1 MSPVPG
7 RRGPGNPEG
16 VPRSNRTLEAPPD
29 PRPTLEQVAALA
41 GVSRAT
47 VSRVVNGSPKVS
59 PVVRAQV
66 ERAVAKLGYVPN
78 RAARSLVTRR
88 ADSVA
93 LVVSEPHARFFSEPF
108 FAGMVRGV
116 SGALAE
122 TGVQLLLLIAQDLAD
137 RPGDHPGSPPD
148 PPRGGRLERY
158 VVGGHVD
165 GVLLASLHGDD
176 PLPATLERAG
186 VPAVLVG
193 RPAADRGAPAS
204 HVDADNRGGARA
216 AVGHL
221 AGRGR
226 RRIATITGPLDMG
239 VGLDRLDGYRDG
251 LAAAGLDADPGLVEP
266 GDFTEEGGA
275 AATARLL
282 ERPGPP
288 VDAVFAASDLMAAG
302 ALRALRTAGRRVPE
316 DVAVVGFED
325 SAVARYAQPP
335 LTTVRQPIEEM
346 GRQATRLLLAR
357 MAGEAG
363 GMHLVLDTEL
373 VVRAST

>member
-1 MSPVPG
+1 M
-7 RRGPGNPEG
+7 RAGPGALTPSPPG
-16 VPRSNRTLEAPPD
+16 KGAP
-29 PRPTLEQVAALA
+29 PTLEQVAALA

-59 PVVRAQV
+59 PEVRAQV

-88 ADSVA
+88 AGSVA

-122 TGVQLLLLIAQDLAD
+122 TGVQLLLLIAQDLPD
-137 RPGDHPGSPPD
+137 R
-148 PPRGGRLERY
+148 GRLERY
-158 VVGGHVD
+158 MVGGHVD

-204 HVDADNRGGARA
+204 YVDADNRGGARA
-216 AVGHL
+216 AVAHL
-221 AGRGR
+221 AARGR
-226 RRIATITGPLDMG
+226 RRIATVSGPLDMG

-251 LAAAGLDADPGLVEP
+251 LAAAGLAADPGLVEP

-282 ERPGPP
+282 ARPGPP

-302 ALRALRTAGRRVPE
+302 ALRALRAAGRRVPE
-316 DVAVVGFED
+316 QVAVVGFED

-346 GRQATRLLLAR
+346 GRQATRLLLAKV
-357 MAGEAG
+357 AGEAA
-363 GMHLVLDTEL
+363 GMHLILDVEL

>member
-1 MSPVPG
+1 LS
-7 RRGPGNPEG
+7 GP
-16 VPRSNRTLEAPPD
+16 
-29 PRPTLEQVAALA
+29 PTREQVAALA

-88 ADSVA
+88 ADSIA
-93 LVVSEPHARFFSEPF
+93 LVVSEPHARFLSEPF

-116 SGALAE
+116 SAALAE
-122 TGVQLLLLIAQDLAD
+122 TGVQLVLLIAHD
-137 RPGDHPGSPPD
+137 PPD
-148 PPRGGRLERY
+148 RGRLERY

-176 PLPATLERAG
+176 PLPGILDRAG

-193 RPAADRGAPAS
+193 RPPGPTPATY
-204 HVDADNRGGARA
+204 VDADNRGGAGK
-216 AVGHL
+216 AVDHL
-221 AGRGR
+221 VARGR
-226 RRIATITGPLDMG
+226 RTIATISGPLDMA
-239 VGLDRLDGYRDG
+239 VGLDRLDGWRDG
-251 LAAAGLDADPGLVEP
+251 LAAAGLDGAGDLVEA

-275 AATARLL
+275 AAMGRLL
-282 ERPGPP
+282 ARPGRP

-302 ALRALRTAGRRVPE
+302 ALRALRAAGRRVPD

-325 SAVARYAQPP
+325 SVVARYAQPP

-357 MAGEAG
+357 AAGEPT
-363 GMHLVLDTEL
+363 GMHLILDVEL
-373 VVRAST
+373 VVRASA

>member
-1 MSPVPG
+1 MS
-7 RRGPGNPEG
+7 
-16 VPRSNRTLEAPPD
+16 A
-29 PRPTLEQVAALA
+29 PTLEQVAALA

-47 VSRVVNGSPKVS
+47 VSRVVNGSPGVR

-66 ERAVAKLGYVPN
+66 ERAVAELGYVPN

-116 SGALAE
+116 SGALAG
-122 TGVQLLLLIAQDLAD
+122 TGVQLLLLIAQDLD
-137 RPGDHPGSPPD
+137 R
-148 PPRGGRLERY
+148 GRLERY

-165 GVLLASLHGDD
+165 GVLLASVHGDD

-193 RPAADRGAPAS
+193 RPPGPSRAS

-216 AVGHL
+216 AVAHL
-221 AGRGR
+221 AERGR
-226 RRIATITGPLDMG
+226 RRIATIAGPLDMG

-251 LAAAGLDADPGLVEP
+251 LAAAGLAADPGLVEP

-275 AATARLL
+275 AATSRLL

-288 VDAVFAASDLMAAG
+288 VDAIFAASDLMAAG
-302 ALRALRTAGRRVPE
+302 ALRALRAAGRRVPG

-325 SAVARYAQPP
+325 SAVACYAQPP

-346 GRQATRLLLAR
+346 GRQAARLLLAKV
-357 MAGEAG
+357 AGEAV

>member
-1 MSPVPG
+1 VIG
-7 RRGPGNPEG
+7 
-16 VPRSNRTLEAPPD
+16 
-29 PRPTLEQVAALA
+29 PTLEQVAALA

-47 VSRVVNGSPKVS
+47 VSRVVNGSPGVS

-122 TGVQLLLLIAQDLAD
+122 TGVQLVLLIAQDL
-137 RPGDHPGSPPD
+137 PGC
-148 PPRGGRLERY
+148 GRLEGY

-186 VPAVLVG
+186 VPAVIVG
-193 RPAADRGAPAS
+193 RGGPGAS
-204 HVDADNRGGARA
+204 YVDADNRGGARA
-216 AVGHL
+216 AVAHL

-239 VGLDRLDGYRDG
+239 AGRDRLDGYRDG
-251 LAAAGLDADPGLVEP
+251 LAAAGLPADPGLAEP
-266 GDFTEEGGA
+266 GDFTEEAGA
-275 AATARLL
+275 AAMARLL
-282 ERPGPP
+282 ARPGPP

-302 ALRALRTAGRRVPE
+302 ALRALGAAGRRVPE

-325 SAVARYAQPP
+325 SAVARYTQPP

-346 GRQATRLLLAR
+346 GRQATRLLLAKV
-357 MAGEAG
+357 AGEAG
-363 GMHLVLDTEL
+363 GMHLILDTEL
-373 VVRAST
+373 VVRASA

>member
-1 MSPVPG
+1 VTS
-7 RRGPGNPEG
+7 
-16 VPRSNRTLEAPPD
+16 
-29 PRPTLEQVAALA
+29 PTLEQVAALA

-59 PVVRAQV
+59 PAVRAQV

-93 LVVSEPHARFFSEPF
+93 LVVSEPHTRFLSEPF

-116 SGALAE
+116 SAALAE
-122 TGVQLLLLIAQDLAD
+122 TGIQLLLLVAHDLPD
-137 RPGDHPGSPPD
+137 R
-148 PPRGGRLERY
+148 GRLEHH

-165 GVLLASLHGDD
+165 GVLLASLHNDD
-176 PLPATLERAG
+176 PLPGVLERAG

-193 RPAADRGAPAS
+193 RPTGTGPAS
-204 HVDADNRGGARA
+204 YVDADNRGGARQ
-216 AVGHL
+216 AVDHL
-221 AGRGR
+221 ARQGR
-226 RRIATITGPLDMG
+226 RQIATITGPQDMG
-239 VGLDRLDGYRDG
+239 VGQDRLDGYHDG
-251 LAAAGLDADPGLVEP
+251 LRAAGLAGGDDLVEA

-275 AATARLL
+275 AAMGRLL
-282 ERPGPP
+282 ERPGRP

-302 ALRALRTAGRRVPE
+302 ALRTLRAAGRRVPD

-325 SAVARYAQPP
+325 SAVARYTQPP

-346 GRQATRLLLAR
+346 GRQATRLLLAKV
-357 MAGEAG
+357 AGEAA
-363 GMHLVLDTEL
+363 GMHLILDVEL

>member
-1 MSPVPG
+1 
-7 RRGPGNPEG
+7 
-16 VPRSNRTLEAPPD
+16 
-29 PRPTLEQVAALA
+29 VAALA

-108 FAGMVRGV
+108 FAGVVRGV
-116 SGALAE
+116 SAALAE
-122 TGVQLLLLIAQDLAD
+122 TGVQLLLLIAQDLPD
-137 RPGDHPGSPPD
+137 R
-148 PPRGGRLERY
+148 GRLERY

-165 GVLLASLHGDD
+165 GVLLVSVHGDD
-176 PLPATLERAG
+176 PLPGTLERAG

-193 RPAADRGAPAS
+193 RPAGRGGPQVDRAGPGS
-204 HVDADNRGGARA
+204 YVDADNRGGAA
-216 AVGHL
+216 KAVGHL
-221 AGRGR
+221 ARRGR
-226 RRIATITGPLDMG
+226 RRIATITGSLDMG
-239 VGLDRLDGYRDG
+239 VGQDRLEGYRDG
-251 LAAAGLDADPGLVEP
+251 LAAAGLAGPGDLVET

-275 AATARLL
+275 AAMGRLL
-282 ERPGPP
+282 ERPGDP

-302 ALRALRTAGRRVPE
+302 ALRALRAADRRVPE

-325 SAVARYAQPP
+325 SAVARCAQPP

-346 GRQATRLLLAR
+346 GRQAARLLLAQV
-357 MAGEAG
+357 AGEAG
-363 GMHLVLDTEL
+363 GMHLILDTEL
-373 VVRAST
+373 VVRSSG

>member
-1 MSPVPG
+1 MTG
-7 RRGPGNPEG
+7 GPGP
-16 VPRSNRTLEAPPD
+16 
-29 PRPTLEQVAALA
+29 PTLEQVAALA

-59 PVVRAQV
+59 PALRAQV

-116 SGALAE
+116 SAALAE
-122 TGVQLLLLIAQDLAD
+122 TGVQLLLLIAQDLPD
-137 RPGDHPGSPPD
+137 RGW
-148 PPRGGRLERY
+148 LERY

-176 PLPATLERAG
+176 PLPGTLERAG
-186 VPAVLVG
+186 VPAVLIG
-193 RPAADRGAPAS
+193 RPVDQAAPGS
-204 HVDADNRGGARA
+204 YVDADNRGGAGK

-221 AGRGR
+221 ARRGR
-226 RRIATITGPLDMG
+226 RRIATITGSLDMG
-239 VGLDRLDGYRDG
+239 VGQDRLEGYRDG
-251 LAAAGLDADPGLVEP
+251 LAAAGLAGAGELVET

-275 AATARLL
+275 AAMGRLL
-282 ERPGPP
+282 ERPGDP

-302 ALRALRTAGRRVPE
+302 ALRALRAAGRRVPE
-316 DVAVVGFED
+316 EVAVVGFED

-346 GRQATRLLLAR
+346 GRQATRLLLAQV
-357 MAGEAG
+357 AGEAG
-363 GMHLVLDTEL
+363 GMHLILDTEL
-373 VVRAST
+373 VVRASA

>member
-1 MSPVPG
+1 MTP
-7 RRGPGNPEG
+7 
-16 VPRSNRTLEAPPD
+16 
-29 PRPTLEQVAALA
+29 PTLEQVAALA

-47 VSRVVNGSPKVS
+47 VSRVVNGSPRVS
-59 PVVRAQV
+59 PAVRAQV

-88 ADSVA
+88 GDSVA

-116 SGALAE
+116 SAALAG
-122 TGVQLLLLIAQDLAD
+122 TGVQLLLLIAQDFPD
-137 RPGDHPGSPPD
+137 R
-148 PPRGGRLERY
+148 GRLERY

-176 PLPATLERAG
+176 PLPAILERAG

-193 RPAADRGAPAS
+193 RPAGPIPVS
-204 HVDADNRGGARA
+204 YVDADNRGGARM
-216 AVGHL
+216 AVDHL
-221 AGRGR
+221 AALGR
-226 RRIATITGPLDMG
+226 RRIAIITGGLDMG
-239 VGLDRLDGYRDG
+239 VGVDRLVGYRDG
-251 LAAAGLDADPGLVEP
+251 LAAAGLGGGGELVEN

-275 AATARLL
+275 AAMTRLL
-282 ERPGPP
+282 ARPGRP

-302 ALRALRTAGRRVPE
+302 ALRALRAAGRRVPD

-346 GRQATRLLLAR
+346 GRQATRLLLAKV
-357 MAGEAG
+357 AGQAC
-363 GMHLVLDTEL
+363 GMHLVLDVEL
-373 VVRAST
+373 VVRASA

>member
-1 MSPVPG
+1 MSSP
-7 RRGPGNPEG
+7 
-16 VPRSNRTLEAPPD
+16 
-29 PRPTLEQVAALA
+29 PTLEEVAALA

-93 LVVSEPHARFFSEPF
+93 LVASEPHARFFSEPF

-116 SGALAE
+116 SAALAE
-122 TGVQLLLLIAQDLAD
+122 TGVQLLLLIAQGLPD
-137 RPGDHPGSPPD
+137 RQ
-148 PPRGGRLERY
+148 RLQRY

-176 PLPATLERAG
+176 PLPGALERAG

-193 RPAADRGAPAS
+193 RPADRGGPPVNRGMPAS
-204 HVDADNRGGARA
+204 YVDADNRGGAGK
-216 AVGHL
+216 AVEHL
-221 AGRGR
+221 VRRGR

-239 VGLDRLDGYRDG
+239 VGLDRLEGYRDG
-251 LAAAGLDADPGLVEP
+251 LAAAGLTADEGLVET

-275 AATARLL
+275 AAMARLL
-282 ERPGPP
+282 ARPGPP

-302 ALRALRTAGRRVPE
+302 ALRALRAAGRRVPE

-357 MAGEAG
+357 VAGEPT
-363 GMHLVLDTEL
+363 GMHLILDVEL
-373 VVRAST
+373 VVRASA

>member
-1 MSPVPG
+1 VS
-7 RRGPGNPEG
+7 GP
-16 VPRSNRTLEAPPD
+16 
-29 PRPTLEQVAALA
+29 PTLEQVAALA

-47 VSRVVNGSPKVS
+47 VSRVVNGSPRVR
-59 PVVRAQV
+59 PEVRAQV

-88 ADSVA
+88 ADSIA

-116 SGALAE
+116 SAALAE
-122 TGVQLLLLIAQDLAD
+122 TGVQLLLLIAQGLPD
-137 RPGDHPGSPPD
+137 RS
-148 PPRGGRLERY
+148 RLERY

-176 PLPATLERAG
+176 PLPGSLQRAG

-193 RPAADRGAPAS
+193 RPPGEAPAS
-204 HVDADNRGGARA
+204 YVDADNRGGARK
-216 AVGHL
+216 AVEHL

-226 RRIATITGPLDMG
+226 RRIATIAGPPDMG

-251 LAAAGLDADPGLVEP
+251 LAAAGLTGAGELVET
-266 GDFTEEGGA
+266 GDFTEESGA
-275 AATARLL
+275 AAMARLL
-282 ERPGPP
+282 TRPGRP

-302 ALRALRTAGRRVPE
+302 ALRALRTAGRRVPD

-346 GRQATRLLLAR
+346 GRQATRLLLAE
-357 MAGEAG
+357 AAG
-363 GMHLVLDTEL
+363 GRGRGRMRLILDVDL
-373 VVRAST
+373 VVREST

>member
-1 MSPVPG
+1 MTS
-7 RRGPGNPEG
+7 
-16 VPRSNRTLEAPPD
+16 
-29 PRPTLEQVAALA
+29 PTLEQVAALA

-59 PVVRAQV
+59 PAVRAQV

-93 LVVSEPHARFFSEPF
+93 LVVSEPHTRFFSEPF

-116 SGALAE
+116 SAALAE
-122 TGVQLLLLIAQDLAD
+122 TGVQLLLLIAHDLAD
-137 RPGDHPGSPPD
+137 R
-148 PPRGGRLERY
+148 GRLERY

-176 PLPATLERAG
+176 PLPGTLERAG

-193 RPAADRGAPAS
+193 RPAERGGPGDRRGGPPVDRGGPGDRRDGPPEDRGRPAS
-204 HVDADNRGGARA
+204 YVDADNRGGARQ
-216 AVGHL
+216 AVDHL
-221 AGRGR
+221 ARRGR
-226 RRIATITGPLDMG
+226 RRIATIAGPQDMG
-239 VGLDRLDGYRDG
+239 VGQDRLDGYRDG
-251 LAAAGLDADPGLVEP
+251 LRAAGLDGGDDLVEA

-275 AATARLL
+275 GAMGRLL
-282 ERPGPP
+282 ERPGRP

-302 ALRALRTAGRRVPE
+302 ALRALRAAGRRVPD

-346 GRQATRLLLAR
+346 GRQATRLLLDKV
-357 MAGEAG
+357 AGEAA
-363 GMHLVLDTEL
+363 GMHLILDVEL

>member
-1 MSPVPG
+1 MSSP
-7 RRGPGNPEG
+7 
-16 VPRSNRTLEAPPD
+16 
-29 PRPTLEQVAALA
+29 PTLEEVAALA

-93 LVVSEPHARFFSEPF
+93 LVASEPHARFFSEPF

-116 SGALAE
+116 SAALAE
-122 TGVQLLLLIAQDLAD
+122 TGVQLLLLIAQGLAD
-137 RPGDHPGSPPD
+137 RQ
-148 PPRGGRLERY
+148 RLQRY

-176 PLPATLERAG
+176 PLPGALERAG

-193 RPAADRGAPAS
+193 RPAEPVPAS
-204 HVDADNRGGARA
+204 YVDADNRGGAGK
-216 AVGHL
+216 AVEHL
-221 AGRGR
+221 VRRGR

-251 LAAAGLDADPGLVEP
+251 LAAAGLAADEDLVEP

-275 AATARLL
+275 VAMARLL
-282 ERPGPP
+282 ARPGPP
-288 VDAVFAASDLMAAG
+288 IDAVFAASDLMAAG
-302 ALRALRTAGRRVPE
+302 ALRALRAAGRRVPE

-346 GRQATRLLLAR
+346 GRQATRMLLAKI
-357 MAGEAG
+357 AGETG
-363 GMHLVLDTEL
+363 GMHLILDVDL

>member
-1 MSPVPG
+1 MSSP
-7 RRGPGNPEG
+7 
-16 VPRSNRTLEAPPD
+16 
-29 PRPTLEQVAALA
+29 PTLEQVAALA

-59 PVVRAQV
+59 PVVRARV

-93 LVVSEPHARFFSEPF
+93 LVASEPHARFFSEPF

-116 SGALAE
+116 SAALAE
-122 TGVQLLLLIAQDLAD
+122 TGVQLLLLIAQGLPD
-137 RPGDHPGSPPD
+137 RQ
-148 PPRGGRLERY
+148 RLQRY

-176 PLPATLERAG
+176 PLPGALERAG

-193 RPAADRGAPAS
+193 RPAGPVPAS
-204 HVDADNRGGARA
+204 YVDADNRGGAGK
-216 AVGHL
+216 AVEHL
-221 AGRGR
+221 VRRGR

-239 VGLDRLDGYRDG
+239 VGLDRLEGYRDG
-251 LAAAGLDADPGLVEP
+251 LTAAGLAADEDLVEP

-275 AATARLL
+275 AAMARLL
-282 ERPGPP
+282 ARPGPP

-302 ALRALRTAGRRVPE
+302 ALRALRAAGRRVPE

-346 GRQATRLLLAR
+346 GRQATRMLLAKI
-357 MAGEAG
+357 AGETG
-363 GMHLVLDTEL
+363 GMHLILDVDL
-373 VVRAST
+373 VERAST

>member
-1 MSPVPG
+1 VTS
-7 RRGPGNPEG
+7 
-16 VPRSNRTLEAPPD
+16 
-29 PRPTLEQVAALA
+29 PTLEEVAALA

-59 PVVRAQV
+59 PAVRAQV

-93 LVVSEPHARFFSEPF
+93 LVVSEPHTRFLSEPF
-108 FAGMVRGV
+108 FAGTVRGV
-116 SGALAE
+116 SAALAD
-122 TGVQLLLLIAQDLAD
+122 TGVQLLLLIAHDLPD
-137 RPGDHPGSPPD
+137 R
-148 PPRGGRLERY
+148 GRLERY

-176 PLPATLERAG
+176 PLPGTLERAG

-193 RPAADRGAPAS
+193 RPAGTGPAS
-204 HVDADNRGGARA
+204 YVDADNRGGARQ
-216 AVGHL
+216 AVDHL
-221 AGRGR
+221 VRRGR
-226 RRIATITGPLDMG
+226 RRIATIAGPQDMG
-239 VGLDRLDGYRDG
+239 VGQDRLDGWRDG
-251 LAAAGLDADPGLVEP
+251 LRAAGLAADDDPVEA

-275 AATARLL
+275 AAMARLL
-282 ERPGPP
+282 ARPGRP

-302 ALRALRTAGRRVPE
+302 ALRALRAGGRRVPD

-346 GRQATRLLLAR
+346 GRQATRLLLAKV
-357 MAGEAG
+357 AGEAA
-363 GMHLVLDTEL
+363 GMHLILDVEL

>member
-1 MSPVPG
+1 MSSGGSGGLKPRSPG
-7 RRGPGNPEG
+7 TG
-16 VPRSNRTLEAPPD
+16 VP
-29 PRPTLEQVAALA
+29 PTLEQVAALA

-59 PVVRAQV
+59 PAVRAQV
-66 ERAVAKLGYVPN
+66 ERAVAKLGYMPN

-116 SGALAE
+116 SAALAG
-122 TGVQLLLLIAQDLAD
+122 TGVQLVLLIAQDLPD
-137 RPGDHPGSPPD
+137 R
-148 PPRGGRLERY
+148 GRLERY
-158 VVGGHVD
+158 VAGGHVD

-176 PLPATLERAG
+176 PLPGTLERAG

-193 RPAADRGAPAS
+193 RPAGVVPRSIGGVRGTAGVVPRRVGGTAPAS
-204 HVDADNRGGARA
+204 WVDADNRGGAA
-216 AVGHL
+216 KAVGHL
-221 AGRGR
+221 VRQGR

-239 VGLDRLDGYRDG
+239 VGLDRLEGYRDG
-251 LAAAGLDADPGLVEP
+251 LAAAGLAGASDLVET

-275 AATARLL
+275 AAMARLL
-282 ERPGPP
+282 ERPGSP
-288 VDAVFAASDLMAAG
+288 VDAVFAASDMMAAG

-346 GRQATRLLLAR
+346 GRQATACCWP
-357 MAGEAG
+357 GSP
-363 GMHLVLDTEL
+363 
-373 VVRAST
+373 ASPVACTSSWTPS

>member
-1 MSPVPG
+1 MTG
-7 RRGPGNPEG
+7 GPGP
-16 VPRSNRTLEAPPD
+16 
-29 PRPTLEQVAALA
+29 PTLEQVAALA

-59 PVVRAQV
+59 PAVRAQV

-116 SGALAE
+116 SAALAE
-122 TGVQLLLLIAQDLAD
+122 TGVQLLLLIAQALPD
-137 RPGDHPGSPPD
+137 RGW
-148 PPRGGRLERY
+148 LERY

-176 PLPATLERAG
+176 PLPGTLERAG
-186 VPAVLVG
+186 VPAVLIG
-193 RPAADRGAPAS
+193 RPVDQAAPGS
-204 HVDADNRGGARA
+204 YVDADNRGGAGK

-221 AGRGR
+221 ARRGR
-226 RRIATITGPLDMG
+226 RRIATITGSLDMG
-239 VGLDRLDGYRDG
+239 VGQDRLEGYRDG
-251 LAAAGLDADPGLVEP
+251 LAAAGLAGAGDLVET

-275 AATARLL
+275 AAMGRLL
-282 ERPGPP
+282 ERPGDP

-302 ALRALRTAGRRVPE
+302 ALRALRAAGRRVPE
-316 DVAVVGFED
+316 EVAVVGFED

-346 GRQATRLLLAR
+346 GRQATRLLLAQV
-357 MAGEAG
+357 AGEAG
-363 GMHLVLDTEL
+363 GMHLILDTEL
-373 VVRAST
+373 VVRASA

>member
-1 MSPVPG
+1 MTSSP
-7 RRGPGNPEG
+7 
-16 VPRSNRTLEAPPD
+16 
-29 PRPTLEQVAALA
+29 PTLEQVAALA

-59 PVVRAQV
+59 PEARAQV

-93 LVVSEPHARFFSEPF
+93 LVVSESHARFFSEPF

-116 SGALAE
+116 SAALAG
-122 TGVQLLLLIAQDLAD
+122 TGVQLLLLIAQDLPD
-137 RPGDHPGSPPD
+137 RS
-148 PPRGGRLERY
+148 RLERY

-193 RPAADRGAPAS
+193 RPAGPGTPGDRRDPSTLRGGPGGSRRGGPPEDRGARAS
-204 HVDADNRGGARA
+204 YVDADNRGGARA
-216 AVGHL
+216 AVLHL
-221 AGRGR
+221 AARGR
-226 RRIATITGPLDMG
+226 RRIATVTGPLDMG

-251 LAAAGLDADPGLVEP
+251 LAAAGLAADPALVEP

-275 AATARLL
+275 AATVRLL
-282 ERPGPP
+282 ARPGPP

-302 ALRALRTAGRRVPE
+302 ALRALRAAGRRVPE
-316 DVAVVGFED
+316 EVAVVGFED
-325 SAVARYAQPP
+325 SAVARCAQPP

-346 GRQATRLLLAR
+346 GRQATRLLLATV
-357 MAGEAG
+357 AGEATG
-363 GMHLVLDTEL
+363 AHLTLDTEL

>member
-1 MSPVPG
+1 VTP
-7 RRGPGNPEG
+7 
-16 VPRSNRTLEAPPD
+16 
-29 PRPTLEQVAALA
+29 PTLEQVAALA

-47 VSRVVNGSPKVS
+47 VSRVVNGSPRVS
-59 PVVRAQV
+59 PAVRAQV

-88 ADSVA
+88 GDSVA

-116 SGALAE
+116 SAALAE
-122 TGVQLLLLIAQDLAD
+122 TAVQLLLLIAQDLPD
-137 RPGDHPGSPPD
+137 R
-148 PPRGGRLERY
+148 GRLERY

-165 GVLLASLHGDD
+165 GVLLASLHADD

-193 RPAADRGAPAS
+193 RPAGRGGPGRGGPGAS
-204 HVDADNRGGARA
+204 YVDADNRGGARM
-216 AVGHL
+216 AVDHL
-221 AGRGR
+221 AALGR
-226 RRIATITGPLDMG
+226 RRIAIITGGLDMG
-239 VGLDRLDGYRDG
+239 VGVDRLDGYRDG
-251 LAAAGLDADPGLVEP
+251 LAAAGLDGGGGELEEA

-275 AATARLL
+275 AAMTRLL
-282 ERPGPP
+282 ARPGRP

-302 ALRALRTAGRRVPE
+302 ALRALRAAGRRVPD

-346 GRQATRLLLAR
+346 GRQATRLLLAKV
-357 MAGEAG
+357 AGQAG
-363 GMHLVLDTEL
+363 GMHLVLDVEL
-373 VVRAST
+373 IVRASA

>member
-1 MSPVPG
+1 MRG
-7 RRGPGNPEG
+7 GPGGLKPG
-16 VPRSNRTLEAPPD
+16 PPGTGAP
-29 PRPTLEQVAALA
+29 PTLEQVAALA

-66 ERAVAKLGYVPN
+66 ERAVARLGYVPN

-88 ADSVA
+88 ADSIA

-116 SGALAE
+116 SAALAE
-122 TGVQLLLLIAQDLAD
+122 TGVQLILLIAHDLPD
-137 RPGDHPGSPPD
+137 R
-148 PPRGGRLERY
+148 GRLERY

-165 GVLLASLHGDD
+165 GVLLASLHGED
-176 PLPATLERAG
+176 PLPSILERAG

-193 RPAADRGAPAS
+193 RPADPAPATY
-204 HVDADNRGGARA
+204 VDADNRGGARK
-216 AVGHL
+216 AVDHL
-221 AGRGR
+221 VARGR
-226 RRIATITGPLDMG
+226 RTIATISGPLDMG
-239 VGLDRLDGYRDG
+239 VGLDRLDGWRDG
-251 LAAAGLDADPGLVEP
+251 LAAAGLKEAGDLVEA

-275 AATARLL
+275 AAMGRLL
-282 ERPGPP
+282 ARPGRP

-302 ALRALRTAGRRVPE
+302 ALRALRAAGRRVPD

-325 SAVARYAQPP
+325 SVVARFAQPP

-346 GRQATRLLLAR
+346 GRQATRLLLASV
-357 MAGEAG
+357 AGEPT
-363 GMHLVLDTEL
+363 GMRLILDVEL
-373 VVRAST
+373 VVRASA

>member
-1 MSPVPG
+1 MTGGPG
-7 RRGPGNPEG
+7 RLKPNTPGKG
-16 VPRSNRTLEAPPD
+16 AP
-29 PRPTLEQVAALA
+29 PTLEQVAALA

-59 PVVRAQV
+59 PPVRAQV
-66 ERAVAKLGYVPN
+66 ERAVARLGYVPN

-122 TGVQLLLLIAQDLAD
+122 TGVQLLLLIAQDLPD
-137 RPGDHPGSPPD
+137 R
-148 PPRGGRLERY
+148 GRLERY

-176 PLPATLERAG
+176 PLPATLERVG

-193 RPAADRGAPAS
+193 PPVDRGGPGGSRRGGPPVDRGGPAS
-204 HVDADNRGGARA
+204 YVDADNRGGARA
-216 AVGHL
+216 AVAHL
-221 AGRGR
+221 AERGR

-251 LAAAGLDADPGLVEP
+251 LAAAGLAADPGLVEP

-288 VDAVFAASDLMAAG
+288 VDAIFAASDLMAAG
-302 ALRALRTAGRRVPE
+302 ALRALRAAGRRVPE

-346 GRQATRLLLAR
+346 GRQATRLLMGR

>member
-1 MSPVPG
+1 MTSSP
-7 RRGPGNPEG
+7 
-16 VPRSNRTLEAPPD
+16 
-29 PRPTLEQVAALA
+29 PTLEQVAALA

-116 SGALAE
+116 SAALAE
-122 TGVQLLLLIAQDLAD
+122 TGVQLLLLIAQDLPD
-137 RPGDHPGSPPD
+137 R
-148 PPRGGRLERY
+148 GRLERY

-176 PLPATLERAG
+176 PLPGTLERAG

-193 RPAADRGAPAS
+193 RPAGTAGTS
-204 HVDADNRGGARA
+204 YVDADNRGGARA
-216 AVGHL
+216 AVEYL
-221 AGRGR
+221 AGQGR
-226 RRIATITGPLDMG
+226 RRIAAITGSLDMG
-239 VGLDRLDGYRDG
+239 VGLDRLEGWRDG
-251 LAAAGLDADPGLVEP
+251 LAAAGLGGASDLVEP

-275 AATARLL
+275 AAMARLL
-282 ERPGPP
+282 ERPGDP

-302 ALRALRTAGRRVPE
+302 ALRALRAAGRRVPE
-316 DVAVVGFED
+316 DAAVVGFED

-346 GRQATRLLLAR
+346 GRQATRLLLAQV
-357 MAGEAG
+357 AGEAG
-363 GMHLVLDTEL
+363 GMHLILDTEL
-373 VVRAST
+373 VVRSSA

>member
-1 MSPVPG
+1 VTSP
-7 RRGPGNPEG
+7 
-16 VPRSNRTLEAPPD
+16 
-29 PRPTLEQVAALA
+29 PTLEQVAALA

-47 VSRVVNGSPKVS
+47 VSRVVNGSAKVS

-93 LVVSEPHARFFSEPF
+93 LVVSEAHARFFSEPF

-116 SGALAE
+116 SAALAE
-122 TGVQLLLLIAQDLAD
+122 TGVQLLLLIAQDLPD
-137 RPGDHPGSPPD
+137 R
-148 PPRGGRLERY
+148 RRLQRY

-176 PLPATLERAG
+176 PLPGALERAG

-193 RPAADRGAPAS
+193 RPAQPALAS
-204 HVDADNRGGARA
+204 YVDADNRGGAA
-216 AVGHL
+216 KAVEHL
-221 AGRGR
+221 ARRAR

-239 VGLDRLDGYRDG
+239 VGLDRLEGYRDG
-251 LAAAGLDADPGLVEP
+251 LAAAGLAAEEDLVET

-275 AATARLL
+275 AAMARLL
-282 ERPGPP
+282 ARPGPP

-302 ALRALRTAGRRVPE
+302 ALRALRAAGRRVPE

-346 GRQATRLLLAR
+346 GRQATRMLLAKI
-357 MAGEAG
+357 AGETG
-363 GMHLVLDTEL
+363 GMHLILDTEL
-373 VVRAST
+373 VQRAST

>member
-1 MSPVPG
+1 MSSP
-7 RRGPGNPEG
+7 
-16 VPRSNRTLEAPPD
+16 
-29 PRPTLEQVAALA
+29 PTLEQVAALA

-93 LVVSEPHARFFSEPF
+93 LVASEPHARFFSEPF

-116 SGALAE
+116 SAALAE
-122 TGVQLLLLIAQDLAD
+122 TGVQLLLLIAQGLPD
-137 RPGDHPGSPPD
+137 RQ
-148 PPRGGRLERY
+148 RLQRY

-176 PLPATLERAG
+176 PLPGALERAG

-193 RPAADRGAPAS
+193 RPADRGAPAS
-204 HVDADNRGGARA
+204 YVDADNRGGAGK
-216 AVGHL
+216 AVEHL
-221 AGRGR
+221 ARRGR

-239 VGLDRLDGYRDG
+239 VGLDRLEGYRDG
-251 LAAAGLDADPGLVEP
+251 LAAAGLAGDEGLVES

-275 AATARLL
+275 GAMARLL
-282 ERPGPP
+282 ARPGPP

-302 ALRALRTAGRRVPE
+302 ALRALWAAGRRVPE

-325 SAVARYAQPP
+325 SVVARCAQPP

-346 GRQATRLLLAR
+346 GRQATRMLLAKI
-357 MAGEAG
+357 AGETG
-363 GMHLVLDTEL
+363 GMHLILDVDL
-373 VVRAST
+373 VERAST

>member
-1 MSPVPG
+1 MSSP
-7 RRGPGNPEG
+7 
-16 VPRSNRTLEAPPD
+16 
-29 PRPTLEQVAALA
+29 PTLEQVAALA

-93 LVVSEPHARFFSEPF
+93 LVASEPHARFFSEPF

-116 SGALAE
+116 SAALAE
-122 TGVQLLLLIAQDLAD
+122 TGVQLLLLIAQGLPD
-137 RPGDHPGSPPD
+137 RQ
-148 PPRGGRLERY
+148 RLQRY

-176 PLPATLERAG
+176 PLPGALERAG

-193 RPAADRGAPAS
+193 RPAGPVPAS
-204 HVDADNRGGARA
+204 YVDADNRGGAGK
-216 AVGHL
+216 AVEHL
-221 AGRGR
+221 VRRGR

-239 VGLDRLDGYRDG
+239 VGLDRLEGYRDG
-251 LAAAGLDADPGLVEP
+251 LTAAGLAADEDLVEP

-275 AATARLL
+275 AAMARLL
-282 ERPGPP
+282 ARPGPP

-302 ALRALRTAGRRVPE
+302 ALRALRAAGRRVPE

-346 GRQATRLLLAR
+346 GRQATRMLLAKI
-357 MAGEAG
+357 AGETG
-363 GMHLVLDTEL
+363 GMHLILDVDL
-373 VVRAST
+373 VERAST

>member
-1 MSPVPG
+1 MT
-7 RRGPGNPEG
+7 GP
-16 VPRSNRTLEAPPD
+16 
-29 PRPTLEQVAALA
+29 PTLEQVAALA

-59 PVVRAQV
+59 PAVRAQV

-116 SGALAE
+116 SAALAGTE
-122 TGVQLLLLIAQDLAD
+122 VQLQLLIAQDLPD
-137 RPGDHPGSPPD
+137 R
-148 PPRGGRLERY
+148 GRLERY

-176 PLPATLERAG
+176 PLPGTLERAG
-186 VPAVLVG
+186 VPSVLVG
-193 RPAADRGAPAS
+193 RPAGAAPAS
-204 HVDADNRGGARA
+204 YVDADNRGGARK
-216 AVGHL
+216 AVDHL
-221 AGRGR
+221 ARQGR

-239 VGLDRLDGYRDG
+239 VGLDRLEGYRDG
-251 LAAAGLDADPGLVEP
+251 LAAAGLAGAGDLVET

-275 AATARLL
+275 AAMVRLL
-282 ERPGPP
+282 ERPGSP

-302 ALRALRTAGRRVPE
+302 ALRALRAAGRRVPE

-357 MAGEAG
+357 VAGEPG
-363 GMHLVLDTEL
+363 GMHLILDTEL
-373 VVRAST
+373 IVRASA

>member
-1 MSPVPG
+1 VTP
-7 RRGPGNPEG
+7 
-16 VPRSNRTLEAPPD
+16 
-29 PRPTLEQVAALA
+29 PTLEQVAALA

-47 VSRVVNGSPKVS
+47 VSRVVNGSPRVS
-59 PVVRAQV
+59 PAVRAQV

-116 SGALAE
+116 SAALAD
-122 TGVQLLLLIAQDLAD
+122 TGVQLLLLIANDLPD
-137 RPGDHPGSPPD
+137 QPGHHPGGPPD
-148 PPRGGRLERY
+148 PPGRGRLERY
-158 VVGGHVD
+158 VIGGHVD

-193 RPAADRGAPAS
+193 RPAGRGGPGDRRGGAPAS
-204 HVDADNRGGARA
+204 YVDADNRGGARM
-216 AVGHL
+216 AVDHL
-221 AGRGR
+221 ARRGR

-239 VGLDRLDGYRDG
+239 VGVDRLDGWRDG
-251 LAAAGLDADPGLVEP
+251 LAAAGLGGGELVET
-266 GDFTEEGGA
+266 GDFTEESGA
-275 AATARLL
+275 AAMARLL
-282 ERPGPP
+282 ARPGRP

-302 ALRALRTAGRRVPE
+302 ALRALRDAGRRVPE

-346 GRQATRLLLAR
+346 GRQATRLLLAKV
-357 MAGEAG
+357 AGEAG
-363 GMHLVLDTEL
+363 GMHLVLDVEL
-373 VVRAST
+373 VVRASA

>member
-1 MSPVPG
+1 VTS
-7 RRGPGNPEG
+7 
-16 VPRSNRTLEAPPD
+16 
-29 PRPTLEQVAALA
+29 PTLEQVAVLA

-59 PVVRAQV
+59 PAVRAQV

-93 LVVSEPHARFFSEPF
+93 LVVSEPHTRFLSEPF

-116 SGALAE
+116 SAALAE
-122 TGVQLLLLIAQDLAD
+122 TGVQLLLLVAHDLPD
-137 RPGDHPGSPPD
+137 R
-148 PPRGGRLERY
+148 GRLERY

-165 GVLLASLHGDD
+165 GVLLASLHNDD
-176 PLPATLERAG
+176 PLPGVLERAG

-193 RPAADRGAPAS
+193 RPAGTGPAS
-204 HVDADNRGGARA
+204 YVDADNRGGAGQ
-216 AVGHL
+216 AVDHL
-221 AGRGR
+221 ARRGR
-226 RRIATITGPLDMG
+226 RRIATIAGPQDMG
-239 VGLDRLDGYRDG
+239 VGQDRLDGYRDG
-251 LAAAGLDADPGLVEP
+251 LRAVGLPAGDDLVEA

-275 AATARLL
+275 AAMGRLL
-282 ERPGPP
+282 ERPGRP

-302 ALRALRTAGRRVPE
+302 ALRTLRAAGRRVPD

-346 GRQATRLLLAR
+346 GRQAARLLLAKV
-357 MAGEAG
+357 AGEAA
-363 GMHLVLDTEL
+363 GMHLILDVEL
-373 VVRAST
+373 VLRASA